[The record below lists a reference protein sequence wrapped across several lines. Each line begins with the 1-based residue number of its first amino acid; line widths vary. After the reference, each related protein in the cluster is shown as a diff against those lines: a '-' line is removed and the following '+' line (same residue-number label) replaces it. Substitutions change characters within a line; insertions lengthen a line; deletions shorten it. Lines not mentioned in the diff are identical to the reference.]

1 MHLTFKK
8 GFDGDLEKLPKREVP
23 GAVQFK
29 EYESMEKLSLV
40 ANLLAVGIAIIF
52 AIPVVLAMISYIKTG
67 RFEIGLDQLI
77 LLLVLEIVTIPVHEC
92 LHASVFKGE
101 VEFYTYFRKGLAFVV
116 GPEDMT
122 KTRFV
127 LMSLCPNIVLG
138 FVPYILYFFMPG
150 QFWLGIWALGNIAAG
165 AGDYINIYHALTQM
179 PKGSLT
185 FMSGMHSY
193 WYMPGQDEQSGKTAG
208 KD

>member
-8 GFDGDLEKLPKREVP
+8 GFDGDLEKLPKKEVP

-40 ANLLAVGIAIIF
+40 ANLLAVGIAVIF
-52 AIPVVLAMISYIKTG
+52 AIPLVMVVMRQVKGDGFSVELW
-67 RFEIGLDQLI
+67 QLI
-77 LLLVLEIVTIPVHEC
+77 LLLFLEIVTIPVHEC
-92 LHASVFKGE
+92 LHASVFRGE
-101 VEFYTYFRKGLAFVV
+101 VEFYTYIRKGLAFVV

-122 KTRFV
+122 KGHFV
-127 LMSLCPNIVLG
+127 FMSLLPNLVLG
-138 FVPYILYFFMPG
+138 IIPYILFFFMPD
-150 QFWLGIWALGNIAAG
+150 QLWLGIWALGNIASG

-193 WYMPGQDEQSGKTAG
+193 WYMPEKT
-208 KD
+208 DR